1 MKKKIMET
9 ILKRIEKNAE
19 RGAGRA
25 SERGIFETPVPKK
38 LSKREAKKS

>member
-1 MKKKIMET
+1 MKKKIMEK

-25 SERGIFETPVPKK
+25 SERGIFEAPVPKK
-38 LSKREAKKS
+38 LVRQKKN